1 MTAKVWNMD
10 MDFLMSLISISK
22 LRRFTTPG
30 LPLTWC
36 VTSISKLGL
45 RGRKRERREMPEPK
59 PLLVILVQ
67 ITSLTAL

>member
-1 MTAKVWNMD
+1 MAKVWDMD

-22 LRRFTTPG
+22 LRKF
-30 LPLTWC
+30 
-36 VTSISKLGL
+36 TSISKLGL
-45 RGRKRERREMPEPK
+45 GEREREERMMPEPK

>member
-1 MTAKVWNMD
+1 MAKVWDMD

-22 LRRFTTPG
+22 LRKF
-30 LPLTWC
+30 
-36 VTSISKLGL
+36 TSISKLGL
-45 RGRKRERREMPEPK
+45 GEREREGRMTPEPK